1 MLLYNQVKGMEFPKK
16 ENKQV
21 KENKEMMKRFIRTK
35 HVELDIYSECKYTAN
50 EEVFE
55 NQKVVEYDNVIGFE
69 VVTEEQAKEIEEH
82 TDESCIDDMHE
93 YLVLYFEDGDTAT
106 FRNSY
111 VDMFAW

>member
-1 MLLYNQVKGMEFPKK
+1 
-16 ENKQV
+16 
-21 KENKEMMKRFIRTK
+21 MMKRFTRTRT
-35 HVELDIYSECKYTAN
+35 VRLDVYSECKYTAS

-55 NQKVVEYDNVIGFE
+55 NEKTIEYNNVVAFE
-69 VVTEEQAKEIEEH
+69 VVSGKEAEQIEAE
-82 TDESCIDDMHE
+82 TDGSCIDDFHE

>member
-1 MLLYNQVKGMEFPKK
+1 
-16 ENKQV
+16 
-21 KENKEMMKRFIRTK
+21 MMKRFTRTK
-35 HVELDIYSECKYTAN
+35 HVELDVYSECKYTAN

-69 VVTEEQAKEIEEH
+69 VVTGEQAKEIEAH
-82 TDESCIDDMHE
+82 TDGSCIDDMHE
-93 YLVLYFEDGDTAT
+93 YLVLYFEDGETAT

>member
-1 MLLYNQVKGMEFPKK
+1 
-16 ENKQV
+16 
-21 KENKEMMKRFIRTK
+21 MMKRFTRTK
-35 HVELDIYSECKYTAN
+35 TVRLDVYSECKYTAS

-55 NQKVVEYDNVIGFE
+55 NEKTIEYNSVVAFE
-69 VVTEEQAKEIEEH
+69 VVSGKEAEQIEAE
-82 TDESCIDDMHE
+82 TDGSCIDDFHE